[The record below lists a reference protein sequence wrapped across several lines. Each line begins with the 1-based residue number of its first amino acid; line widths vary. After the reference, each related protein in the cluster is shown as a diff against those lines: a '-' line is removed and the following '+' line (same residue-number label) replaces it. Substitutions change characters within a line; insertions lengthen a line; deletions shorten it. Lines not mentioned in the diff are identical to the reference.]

1 MMLKYY
7 PSNTVLK
14 NKFLTLCGQHYGI
27 MESQILTSSQG
38 KYTPKISVCTA
49 NMPAYQKA
57 VIDECAEINHHL
69 SGYGVHFEEAMVRLL
84 GEGIERYAL
93 LLANGYYQDK
103 QVRASYNTIQDY
115 GESMP
120 WKYMMMYS
128 DEDYKKLA
136 SNTHIRPITK
146 DDPIS
151 WIKCSSVFDKD
162 RYIYIPAQLMFT
174 GFKNATG
181 EMLFSPG
188 FSKGTAAHATLM
200 NALKSALMESIEADA
215 FCIGWYAKTY
225 ARRIIVDNENLLDLI
240 DSIVGDID
248 CEVFPFEYSLPDM
261 PGYSVGV
268 ALLSNNG
275 KRPAVVVG
283 CQTDLSPIKA
293 LYKAL
298 LEALAI
304 YYLATNGPLLMPH
317 LYLKKVT
324 NNNYNNLDT
333 NVSLW
338 ASTENYQEKKEFFYT
353 WCKDKVLLSALES
366 QERGSAE
373 EEISDILSKL
383 RKKSKYG
390 VYLDIT
396 PPEVHNKGW
405 KVVRTFFPE
414 LVQMCLPSFPYSN
427 HPRMQEFGGIKN
439 GLPHPVP

>member
-1 MMLKYY
+1 
-7 PSNTVLK
+7 
-14 NKFLTLCGQHYGI
+14 
-27 MESQILTSSQG
+27 MESQILTSAQG

-57 VIDECAEINHHL
+57 IIDERAEINHHL

-103 QVRASYNTIQDY
+103 QVRASYNTIHNY

-120 WKYMMMYS
+120 WEYMMMYS
-128 DEDYKKLA
+128 EEDYKRLA
-136 SNTHIRPITK
+136 SNTTIRPITK

-151 WIKCSSVFDKD
+151 WIKCPSVFDKD
-162 RYIYIPAQLMFT
+162 REIYIPAQLLFT
-174 GFKNATG
+174 GFKNASG
-181 EMLFSPG
+181 EMLFAPG
-188 FSKGTAAHATLM
+188 FSKGAAAHSTLM
-200 NALKSALMESIEADA
+200 NALKSALMESVEADA

-225 ARRIIVDNENLLDLI
+225 ARRIIVDDENLLNLI
-240 DSIVGDID
+240 NSIIGDID
-248 CEVFPFEYSLPDM
+248 CEVFPFEYSLPEM
-261 PGYSVGV
+261 PGYSIGV

-283 CQTDLSPIKA
+283 CQTDLNPNKA

-317 LYLKKVT
+317 LYLKKVM
-324 NNNYNNLDT
+324 NNNFNNLDT

-338 ASTENYQEKKEFFYT
+338 ANTENYQEKKEFFYT
-353 WCKDKVLLSALES
+353 WCRDKVLLSALES
-366 QERGSAE
+366 QEKKSAE

-383 RKKSKYG
+383 SKKSEYG

-396 PPEVHNKGW
+396 PPEVHKKGW

-439 GLPHPVP
+439 DLPHPVP